1 MESGDDGILGG
12 LCAEQS
18 SRGEGLG
25 VVAVTVIVINMC
37 MYGLDVC
44 MYVCMCL

>member
-1 MESGDDGILGG
+1 MEPGDDAVFGG

-25 VVAVTVIVINMC
+25 VVAVTVIVITMC

-44 MYVCMCL
+44 MSVCVYE